1 MMWQKVDII
10 QLLLKQGIISAE
22 QLAKANDE
30 VKRTGL
36 SLERALE
43 KLGFIKEE
51 DLTKTKANALGLPYI
66 NLENYI
72 VDAELMKVIPEPV
85 ARKYNAVPLFKI
97 GDTLTVGMIN
107 PQDIV
112 ARDTL
117 RALAKIETIEAVLV
131 SERGMHTVF
140 DSYYG
145 VVGSIDE
152 IVKLI
157 DNEKNLG
164 AGETAEAPIIK
175 LVNMMV
181 LQAVK
186 ERASDIHVEP
196 EEASV
201 RIRYRVDG
209 LLHEISLLPKK
220 LQNSVI
226 SRIKILSNMD
236 IAESRKPQDG
246 RIRLVMEGKDLDI
259 RVSTFPVVHGENVV
273 MRLLNKSSVVLGLEQ
288 VGFLERDGAAFAKII
303 RRPNGIVLIAGP
315 TGSGKTT
322 TLYAA
327 LTTISTMEKNIITI
341 EDPVEYELPLIRQT
355 QVNVKAGL
363 TFANGLRSILRQ
375 DPDIIMVGEIRDK
388 ETAEI
393 AIQAALT
400 GHLVFST
407 LHTND
412 APSAVTR
419 LIDMGVE
426 PFLISSSLVGILA
439 QRLVRVVCPKCKEKR
454 VVADDALRSL
464 GIARDTELYYG
475 KGCSFCKNTGFLGRT
490 GIFELCIITEEVK
503 KLIDR
508 KASADEIKGKAM
520 EQGMQTLCVDGAV
533 KITRGITTPEEVLQV
548 VETSG

>member
-1 MMWQKVDII
+1 MWQKVDII